1 MRRNIFSIAA
11 TAILSL
17 VQAQSSPPINMTEPE
32 IMEFLEEIADGF
44 RIWPEAPLYHR
55 PDELNL
61 KYETVTF
68 PSED

>member
-17 VQAQSSPPINMTEPE
+17 VQSQSSPPINMTEPE

-44 RIWPEAPLYHR
+44 RIWPEAPL
-55 PDELNL
+55 
-61 KYETVTF
+61 
-68 PSED
+68 